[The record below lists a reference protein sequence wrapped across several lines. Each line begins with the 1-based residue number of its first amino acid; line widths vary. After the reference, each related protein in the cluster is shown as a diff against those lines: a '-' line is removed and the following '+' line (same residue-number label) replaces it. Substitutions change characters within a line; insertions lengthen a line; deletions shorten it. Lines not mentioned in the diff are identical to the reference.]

1 MVVPGY
7 RGNFIEFG
15 ATVSGGVGFGGI
27 FEIPNVNLGDC
38 DSALRVYATGT
49 SPNLAIDSTGRK
61 QM

>member
-7 RGNFIEFG
+7 RGDLIELG

-27 FEIPNVNLGDC
+27 FEIPDINLRDH
-38 DSALRVYATGT
+38 DSVLRIHAART
-49 SPNLAIDSTGRK
+49 SPNLAVDSTGCK